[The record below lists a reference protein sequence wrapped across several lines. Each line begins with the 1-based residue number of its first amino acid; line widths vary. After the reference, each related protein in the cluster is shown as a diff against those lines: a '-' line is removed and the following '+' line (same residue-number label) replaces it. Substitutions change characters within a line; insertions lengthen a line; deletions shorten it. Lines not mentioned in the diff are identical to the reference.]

1 MNCILAT
8 EKERLFDLSYQYS
21 MSEEKIDLELKV
33 LNITNN
39 NVFENVTFN
48 STFNQ
53 TSYTTVNI
61 RPRQVVLTLKF
72 NFK

>member
-1 MNCILAT
+1 
-8 EKERLFDLSYQYS
+8 SYQYS

-39 NVFENVTFN
+39 NVFENVAFDPTL
-48 STFNQ
+48 NQ